1 MNGGILVNAD
11 GERFGNESKGYSEF
25 AVDVVR
31 QPDGVAYEIFDERI
45 FERLQGE
52 FDDFDRAVEL
62 GSYTSA
68 DTVEELAAELGCAP
82 EATRDAVES
91 YNAAVD
97 AGEPDEV
104 GRADGRNVLSPPFYG
119 TEVTGSLFHTQGG
132 LVVDEH
138 ARVLREDGST
148 VDGLYAGG
156 GTATGISG
164 HGADGYLSGNGL
176 TTAMGLGRL
185 AGLHAARSLGE

>member
-11 GERFGNESKGYSEF
+11 GDRFGNESKGYSEF
-25 AVDVVR
+25 AIDVVR
-31 QPDGVAYEIFDERI
+31 QEGSVAYEIFDERI

-52 FDDFDRAVEL
+52 FDDFDRAISL
-62 GSYTSA
+62 GSYERA
-68 DTVEELAAELGCAP
+68 DTVAELASTLGCAP
-82 EATRDAVES
+82 ESTREAVES
-91 YNAAVD
+91 YNAAVGAD
-97 AGEPDEV
+97 EPDDV
-104 GRADGRNVLSPPFYG
+104 GRVDGRNVLSPPFYG

-148 VDGLYAGG
+148 VDNLYAGG

-176 TTAMGLGRL
+176 TTAMGFGRL

>member
-1 MNGGILVNAD
+1 MASRMRCSTNAS
-11 GERFGNESKGYSEF
+11 SKDSRR
-25 AVDVVR
+25 VRRLRSRSQSRLVR
-31 QPDGVAYEIFDERI
+31 QRQYGRGTCHDAWLY
-45 FERLQGE
+45 
-52 FDDFDRAVEL
+52 
-62 GSYTSA
+62 
-68 DTVEELAAELGCAP
+68 P
-82 EATRDAVES
+82 EATRAAVES
-91 YNAAVD
+91 YNAAVE

-104 GRADGRNVLSPPFYG
+104 GRVDGRNVLSPPFYG

-148 VDGLYAGG
+148 VDNLYAGG

-185 AGLHAARSLGE
+185 AGLHAIQTLGE

>member
-31 QPDGVAYEIFDERI
+31 QPDGVAAYEIFDERI

-104 GRADGRNVLSPPFYG
+104 GRADGRNVLSPRSTGPRSPARCSTRRAG
-119 TEVTGSLFHTQGG
+119 WSSTNTRGCSGRTGRPSTGSTPGWHRDGHQRSRGRRLP
-132 LVVDEH
+132 
-138 ARVLREDGST
+138 LRERAHDR
-148 VDGLYAGG
+148 
-156 GTATGISG
+156 
-164 HGADGYLSGNGL
+164 HGARPARRRS
-176 TTAMGLGRL
+176 ARRPV
-185 AGLHAARSLGE
+185 AG